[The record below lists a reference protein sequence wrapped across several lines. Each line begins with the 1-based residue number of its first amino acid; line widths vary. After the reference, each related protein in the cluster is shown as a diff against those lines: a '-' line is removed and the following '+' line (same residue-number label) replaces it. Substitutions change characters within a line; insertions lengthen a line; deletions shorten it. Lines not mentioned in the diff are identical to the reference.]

1 MRTSGITVI
10 DKLMMLVLT
19 CLAVIVSVMALTSY
33 LPHVDH
39 VRLEEEVRKGR
50 SVLADIDRLQP
61 YTTQPPYDDLIC
73 DLPVRKTKAVL
84 ALYASDLAARRH
96 GVRSLDETGS
106 FSVQVFRANAMRR
119 VRDVLVCA
127 PLDGDMWY
135 RLSLVSFILNMDRA
149 TTETYLAWS
158 ERTAPQE
165 LWIKTDRDWFARRY
179 LGGSEP
185 TSTLR

>member
-1 MRTSGITVI
+1 VI

-61 YTTQPPYDDLIC
+61 YTTQAPHDDLVC
-73 DLPVRKTKAVL
+73 NLPVRKTKAVL
-84 ALYASDLAARRH
+84 ALYVSDLAARRN
-96 GVRSLDETGS
+96 GVRRLDETGS

-135 RLSLVSFILNMDRA
+135 RLSLISFILNMERGM
-149 TTETYLAWS
+149 TEAYLAWS

-165 LWIKTDRDWFARRY
+165 LWIKTDRDAFARRY

-185 TSTLR
+185 ISTLR